1 MMIQLQGLL
10 STITF
15 LDVIDIVVVAYF
27 LYRLFLMLKNT
38 RAATLG
44 KGLMVLIGFTLICR
58 WLNLHVI
65 SWLLEK
71 SMTVIM
77 VALPVVFQ
85 PELRR
90 ALEQIGRGKLFHKG
104 SELDEQ
110 ELEEMLDSVA
120 HATKVMSKNKVGAL
134 MVFERATGLAER
146 IETGVPIDGLVSSGL
161 LQNIFVKDT
170 PLHDGAVV
178 IRGNRVV
185 AACCL
190 LPLTENRNLSQDQ
203 TLVKVDILLNGEPVD
218 ALSAI
223 VHKEFATVRGRQLV
237 EKLRS
242 LIPRQMFEIPVQ
254 AAIGNKVIA
263 RENVRA
269 MRKDVLAKCYGGD
282 ISRKRKL
289 LEKQKEGKKRMK
301 QVGSVELPQEAFMA
315 ILKMD

>member
-110 ELEEMLDSVA
+110 ELEEMLDAVA

-190 LPLTENRNLSQDQ
+190 LPLTENRNLSQELG
-203 TLVKVDILLNGEPVD
+203 TR
-218 ALSAI
+218 
-223 VHKEFATVRGRQLV
+223 HR
-237 EKLRS
+237 
-242 LIPRQMFEIPVQ
+242 
-254 AAIGNKVIA
+254 AAIGMSEQSDAMILVVSEETGTISIA
-263 RENVRA
+263 RNGEL
-269 MRKDVLAKCYGGD
+269 MRYLTVDDVKEILRTAIFRSHAAVKNSLVDKIKSLWGG
-282 ISRKRKL
+282 
-289 LEKQKEGKKRMK
+289 EKK
-301 QVGSVELPQEAFMA
+301 
-315 ILKMD
+315 